1 MRRIRSGESWAPMG
15 AFLHP
20 SALLLNRIRPIGR
33 CRKRSLFPHDLDQ
46 STLSDRRDGATRKF
60 FAAAVGSVVALVG
73 FAGAANA
80 SAQVDLIW
88 IDVSVTATGGSV
100 ICLKPAKRNCVQLGT
115 TLSSVAVSD
124 NITLAVILTAG
135 PGDSLGGGV
144 SVDYNEFLP
153 TMSVVGFQSL
163 KTTIPFRYLPGTA
176 PSTTNQPPF
185 IDSINAHALFGFGIG
200 LPSGVSAYLGTVT
213 FHKDAIVDG
222 EFEIKVGTN
231 GPGQSD
237 DVVRL
242 SDFTVI
248 TGTTTFNSA
257 FLVIL
262 PTDPPSGKV
271 TMCHKGKHSISASAN
286 AVPAHLAH
294 GDTLGACP

>member
-1 MRRIRSGESWAPMG
+1 M
-15 AFLHP
+15 
-20 SALLLNRIRPIGR
+20 
-33 CRKRSLFPHDLDQ
+33 
-46 STLSDRRDGATRKF
+46 RKF
-60 FAAAVGSVVALVG
+60 LAVAMGSVVALVG
-73 FAGAANA
+73 LAGAANA
-80 SAQVDLIW
+80 SATVDLIW
-88 IDVSVTATGGSV
+88 IDVSATNASGNPLCLRPQGIAGGGRD
-100 ICLKPAKRNCVQLGT
+100 CPQLGAAI
-115 TLSSVAVSD
+115 SSVAVTD
-124 NITLAVILTAG
+124 TITLAVILTAG
-135 PGDSLGGGV
+135 SGGVLGAGV
-144 SVDYNEFLP
+144 SVDFNEILP

-163 KTTIPFRYLPGTA
+163 TTTIPRVYLPINLGT
-176 PSTTNQPPF
+176 TTNQSPF
-185 IDSINAHALFGFGIG
+185 INNINAAASPPVGFGIG

-237 DVVRL
+237 NVVRL

-271 TMCHKGKHSISASAN
+271 TMCHNGKHSISASAN